1 MRCSRCGCYQ
11 PNQSCYVCS
20 EDEQPKPETPDQD
33 GGSLLQE
40 AMKPETVRTACSFAL
55 VASIAT
61 IVILAA
67 TGSPDFEGYVACAIL
82 AVMAAFIGLTQDA

>member
-1 MRCSRCGCYQ
+1 MKCSRCGCYQ
-11 PNQSCYVCS
+11 PNSSCPVCHD
-20 EDEQPKPETPDQD
+20 DEQPKPETADSE
-33 GGSLLQE
+33 GGSLLKT
-40 AMKPETVRTACSFAL
+40 AMHPDTVRTACSFAL